1 MGDASRREAM
11 VAEWLEVTEKIRE
24 MRSRASELNR
34 EAGALELEFVREW
47 APLALGDEI
56 LIRKSS
62 RGGKARKYVG
72 KVTAIRPSFSY
83 VTDDRVVPAWD
94 VRATNDAMWDFYTRY
109 VMNRDNEYDIEFKGE
124 RA

>member
-1 MGDASRREAM
+1 MGDVARREKM
-11 VAEWLEVTEKIRE
+11 VAEWLEVTERISE

-34 EAGALELEFVREW
+34 DASALELKFVREW

-62 RGGKARKYVG
+62 GRGKARKYAG
-72 KVTAIRPSFSY
+72 KVTTIRPSFSY

-124 RA
+124 RV